1 MSNIYWLARKTA
13 KLLSTRFYTWQ
24 REDEP
29 RKGMIEISRATNQDV
44 DSGGMFERATQ
55 RDPAQQWVERVEV
68 SGQERTTP
76 YLSA

>member
-1 MSNIYWLARKTA
+1 
-13 KLLSTRFYTWQ
+13 
-24 REDEP
+24 
-29 RKGMIEISRATNQDV
+29 MIEISRATNQDV